1 MAATGSYTK
10 VVNAQMYGD
19 DIHAREIGSE
29 EPIYIKACKN
39 IIESFLDKLLNIKV
53 VGALIKGKAE
63 INAKDNQGMAPLH
76 WAVKVGHINVV
87 NGLIKGKAE
96 INAKDNQG
104 RTPLHWAAL
113 IDRTSAVK
121 ALIKGKSRD

>member
-19 DIHAREIGSE
+19 DIHARETGSE

-63 INAKDNQGMAPLH
+63 INAKDNQGMASFTVGLL
-76 WAVKVGHINVV
+76 KVGQYKCSKWSN
-87 NGLIKGKAE
+87 KRKDEE
-96 INAKDNQG
+96 INAKD
-104 RTPLHWAAL
+104 
-113 IDRTSAVK
+113 
-121 ALIKGKSRD
+121 KSREGRPLTFGLALN

>member
-1 MAATGSYTK
+1 M
-10 VVNAQMYGD
+10 Q
-19 DIHAREIGSE
+19 
-29 EPIYIKACKN
+29 
-39 IIESFLDKLLNIKV
+39 
-53 VGALIKGKAE
+53 
-63 INAKDNQGMAPLH
+63 KDNQGMAPLH

-121 ALIKGKSRD
+121 ALIKESRD